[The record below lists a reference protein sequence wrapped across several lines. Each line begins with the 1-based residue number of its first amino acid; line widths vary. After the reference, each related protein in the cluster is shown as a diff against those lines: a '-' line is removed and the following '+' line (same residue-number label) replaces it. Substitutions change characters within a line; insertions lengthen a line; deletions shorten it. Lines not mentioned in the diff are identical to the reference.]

1 MKTKIT
7 SIALLVLAGLF
18 TSTESVKAYINMPD
32 DLTWDASV
40 GIFPVITQPAA
51 AYYTAQRAYE
61 SAKSAYDPAKS
72 AYDSAKSAYDSAKS
86 AYDSAKSTYDSANI
100 SPEAALSSYQATL
113 SAYQDAE
120 AYYIWSYINDPGSA
134 RASYDAYVAAAA
146 TRYSAEATYN
156 IFLGN
161 YEAYNTTQAAYNA
174 TQTVY
179 NATQAVYNT
188 TQPAYSQSLAN
199 KNAAISADPFSS
211 LHIAVYSS
219 QKIFNLAKSAYDS
232 AKSAYDSAKSAY
244 DSAKSTY
251 DSANISP
258 EAALS
263 SYQATLSAYQ
273 DAEAYYIWSYI
284 NDPGSARASYDA
296 YVAAA
301 ATRYSA
307 EATYNIFLGNYEAYN
322 TTQAAYNATQT
333 VYNATQAVYNESI
346 STLRASVSSANAV
359 PEPSTYGLIG
369 IGALSVAFAARRRKV
384 KAV

>member
-179 NATQAVYNT
+179 NATQAVYN
-188 TQPAYSQSLAN
+188 
-199 KNAAISADPFSS
+199 
-211 LHIAVYSS
+211 
-219 QKIFNLAKSAYDS
+219 
-232 AKSAYDSAKSAY
+232 
-244 DSAKSTY
+244 
-251 DSANISP
+251 
-258 EAALS
+258 
-263 SYQATLSAYQ
+263 
-273 DAEAYYIWSYI
+273 
-284 NDPGSARASYDA
+284 
-296 YVAAA
+296 
-301 ATRYSA
+301 
-307 EATYNIFLGNYEAYN
+307 
-322 TTQAAYNATQT
+322 
-333 VYNATQAVYNESI
+333 ESI